1 MMSASENLLPLV
13 KKSLLIPET
22 ETFADLEITALIDSA
37 LALVKST
44 GVSGTALESKEV
56 ATIVI
61 IYVKTFFGFQNDGSV
76 KELPEAFYF
85 LLKQV
90 SLTKGT

>member
-1 MMSASENLLPLV
+1 MSANVNLLPLV
-13 KKSLLIPET
+13 KKSLLIPEA

-44 GVSGTALESKEV
+44 GVSDDALESKEV
-56 ATIVI
+56 ATLVI
-61 IYVKTFFGFQNDGSV
+61 IYVKTFFGFQSDGSV

>member
-1 MMSASENLLPLV
+1 MSANVNLLPLV
-13 KKSLLIPET
+13 KKSLLIPEA

-44 GVSGTALESKEV
+44 GVSDDAIESKEV
-56 ATIVI
+56 SSLVI
-61 IYVKTFFGFQNDGSV
+61 IYAKTFFGFQNDGSV
-76 KELPEAFYF
+76 KELPQAFYF

-90 SLTKGT
+90 SLSKGT

>member
-1 MMSASENLLPLV
+1 MSANVNLLPLV
-13 KKSLLIPET
+13 KKTLLIPEA

-44 GVSGTALESKEV
+44 GVSESAIESKEV
-56 ATIVI
+56 SSLVI
-61 IYVKTFFGFQNDGSV
+61 IYAKTFFGFQNDGSV
-76 KELPEAFYF
+76 KELPQAFYF

-90 SLTKGT
+90 SLSKGT

>member
-1 MMSASENLLPLV
+1 MSANVNLLPLV
-13 KKSLLIPET
+13 KKSLLIPEA

-44 GVSGTALESKEV
+44 GVSDDAIESKEV
-56 ATIVI
+56 SSLVI

-76 KELPEAFYF
+76 KELPQAFYF

-90 SLTKGT
+90 SLSKGI

>member
-1 MMSASENLLPLV
+1 MSANVNLLPLV
-13 KKSLLIPET
+13 KKSLLIPEA

-44 GVSGTALESKEV
+44 GVSDDAIESKEV
-56 ATIVI
+56 SSLVI

-76 KELPEAFYF
+76 KELPQAFYF

-90 SLTKGT
+90 SLSKGT

>member
-1 MMSASENLLPLV
+1 MSANVDLLPLV
-13 KKSLLIPET
+13 KKSLLIPEA

-44 GVSGTALESKEV
+44 GVSDDAIESKEV
-56 ATIVI
+56 SSLVI

-76 KELPEAFYF
+76 KELPQAFYF

-90 SLTKGT
+90 SLSKGT

>member
-1 MMSASENLLPLV
+1 MSASENLLPLV

-44 GVSGTALESKEV
+44 GVSDDAIESKEV
-56 ATIVI
+56 SSLVI

-76 KELPEAFYF
+76 KELPQAFYF

-90 SLTKGT
+90 SLSKGT

>member
-1 MMSASENLLPLV
+1 
-13 KKSLLIPET
+13 
-22 ETFADLEITALIDSA
+22 
-37 LALVKST
+37 VKST
-44 GVSGTALESKEV
+44 GVSESALESKEV
-56 ATIVI
+56 STIVI

-90 SLTKGT
+90 SLTKGA